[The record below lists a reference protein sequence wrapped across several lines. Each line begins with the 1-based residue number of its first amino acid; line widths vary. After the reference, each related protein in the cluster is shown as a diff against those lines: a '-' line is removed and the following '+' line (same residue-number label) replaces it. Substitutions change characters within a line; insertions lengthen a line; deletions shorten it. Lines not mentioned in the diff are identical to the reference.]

1 MQEGHPIA
9 YFSEKL
15 NGVVLDYSTYDK
27 ELYALV
33 RALQNWR
40 HYLLPKQFVIHS
52 DNESLK
58 HLKGQGKLSKR
69 HARWVE
75 FLEQFQYVIKY
86 KKGKSNVVANAL
98 SKRYALFF
106 TLEAKFIGFEHINQL
121 YEHDPDFA
129 SKYSACVHTA
139 QNGFFRHNDYLFKEK

>member
-15 NGVVLDYSTYDK
+15 NGAVLNYSTYDK
-27 ELYALV
+27 ELYELV
-33 RALQNWR
+33 RALQNWQ

-52 DNESLK
+52 DHESLK

-69 HARWVE
+69 HARWAK

-86 KKGKSNVVANAL
+86 KKGKSNVVADAL
-98 SKRYALFF
+98 SRRYALFS
-106 TLEAKFIGFEHINQL
+106 TLETKFIGFKYIKEL
-121 YEHDPDFA
+121 YDHDPNFA
-129 SKYSACVHTA
+129 SQYSACVHTA
-139 QNGFFRHNDYLFKEK
+139 QNGFFWHNDYLFKEK